1 MTGNFNFNNKQLVQI
16 NIYSVSNS
24 LRVIL
29 NVIYK
34 INYFSEIFIMEF
46 NCISSIYLIYINFL
60 LSKISLIF
68 FTKKFESFE
77 KESILPCISFLTLFN
92 RIVNLT
98 NLSNHIAF
106 DYPYNIF
113 NYLSKIFLIF
123 NHF

>member
-46 NCISSIYLIYINFL
+46 NCILSIYLIYI
-60 LSKISLIF
+60 LIF
-68 FTKKFESFE
+68 YFQK
-77 KESILPCISFLTLFN
+77 
-92 RIVNLT
+92 
-98 NLSNHIAF
+98 
-106 DYPYNIF
+106 
-113 NYLSKIFLIF
+113 YL
-123 NHF
+123 

>member
-46 NCISSIYLIYINFL
+46 NYISSIYLIYI
-60 LSKISLIF
+60 LIF
-68 FTKKFESFE
+68 YFQK
-77 KESILPCISFLTLFN
+77 
-92 RIVNLT
+92 
-98 NLSNHIAF
+98 
-106 DYPYNIF
+106 
-113 NYLSKIFLIF
+113 YL
-123 NHF
+123 

>member
-46 NCISSIYLIYINFL
+46 NCISSIYLIYI
-60 LSKISLIF
+60 LIF
-68 FTKKFESFE
+68 KYYFQK
-77 KESILPCISFLTLFN
+77 
-92 RIVNLT
+92 
-98 NLSNHIAF
+98 
-106 DYPYNIF
+106 
-113 NYLSKIFLIF
+113 YL
-123 NHF
+123 